1 MTLILLAQDAAT
13 KALPSKS
20 LLDYIHDGGIVSYI
34 LVLVSF
40 VAVTLVIRNMLI
52 YRKSK
57 QAPDD
62 AYIRLSELLKGGD
75 TEGAT
80 AFCAAQ
86 ENRSFLTRVFG
97 SALQRCERS
106 PFGFLELR
114 SALEESGQREA
125 DRLHR
130 YNDSIGIIAAV
141 GPMLGLLGTV
151 IGMIGAFRSI
161 GQLEGASRSSELA
174 SFMSV
179 ALVCTAEGLIIA
191 IPCTILFSMFRR
203 HVDHLISEIAERI
216 EELTRNLEA
225 MSGGSDDKAAAPLP
239 ARRAAPAPL
248 PAREVPAR

>member
-1 MTLILLAQDAAT
+1 MLRVLTLAQDATT

-20 LLDYIHDGGIVSYI
+20 LLDYIRDGGTVSYV
-34 LVLVSF
+34 LVMVSF
-40 VAVTLVIRNMLI
+40 VAVTLVIRNLLVF
-52 YRKSK
+52 RKSK
-57 QAPDD
+57 QAPDE
-62 AYIRLSELLKGGD
+62 AFFRLAELLKAGD
-75 TEGAT
+75 TEGA
-80 AFCAAQ
+80 AAYCTSP

-97 SALQRCERS
+97 SALARCARS

-161 GQLEGASRSSELA
+161 GQLEGASRSTELA
-174 SFMSV
+174 SFMSI

-191 IPCTILFSMFRR
+191 IPCTVIFSLFRR

-225 MSGGSDDKAAAPLP
+225 MSGGAEDRPSTPPP
-239 ARRAAPAPL
+239 ARRQPAPSA
-248 PAREVPAR
+248 PREVPAR

>member
-1 MTLILLAQDAAT
+1 MLAQDAAAT
-13 KALPSKS
+13 KLPSKT
-20 LLDYIHDGGIVSYI
+20 LLDYIHDGGTVSYV

-40 VAVTLVIRNMLI
+40 TAVTLVIRNMLI

-57 QAPDD
+57 QAPDEV
-62 AYIRLSELLKGGD
+62 YYRLSELLKGGD
-75 TEGAT
+75 TEGAM
-80 AFCAAQ
+80 ALCAAP
-86 ENRSFLTRVFG
+86 ENKSFLTRVFG
-97 SALQRCERS
+97 SALQRCARS

-161 GQLEGASRSSELA
+161 GQLEGASRSTELA
-174 SFMSV
+174 SFMSI

-191 IPCTILFSMFRR
+191 IPCTVVFSLFRR

-225 MSGGSDDKAAAPLP
+225 MSGGEEKPAAAPQ
-239 ARRAAPAPL
+239 RAARPGP
-248 PAREVPAR
+248 PPSPTPREVPAR

>member
-1 MTLILLAQDAAT
+1 MFNTFILAQDAAAKSVT
-13 KALPSKS
+13 KS
-20 LLDYIHDGGIVSYI
+20 LLQYIQDGGIVSYL
-34 LVLVSF
+34 LVLLSF

-52 YRKSK
+52 FRRSK

-62 AYIRLSELLKGGD
+62 VFYRLDEALKAGD
-75 TEGAT
+75 TEGAM
-80 AFCAAQ
+80 ALCSAE

-97 SALQRCERS
+97 AALQRCARS

-141 GPMLGLLGTV
+141 GPMMGLLGTV
-151 IGMIGAFRSI
+151 IGMIGAFATI
-161 GQLEGASRSSELA
+161 GQLEGAARSQGLA
-174 SFMSV
+174 SYMSV

-191 IPCTILFSMFRR
+191 IPCTVCFAIFRR

-216 EELTRNLEA
+216 EELTRNLEQV
-225 MSGGSDDKAAAPLP
+225 SGTEEKP
-239 ARRAAPAPL
+239 AAPAAPR
-248 PAREVPAR
+248 PARPAPPVPHREVPAR

>member
-1 MTLILLAQDAAT
+1 LLTLAQDAAV
-13 KALPSKS
+13 KGLPSKS
-20 LLDYIHDGGIVSYI
+20 LLEYVHNGGTVSYV

-52 YRKSK
+52 YRRSK
-57 QAPDD
+57 QAPDEV
-62 AYIRLSELLKGGD
+62 YSRLAELLKAGD

-80 AFCAAQ
+80 ALCSAP
-86 ENRSFLTRVFG
+86 ENASFLTRVFG
-97 SALQRCERS
+97 SALARCARS

-151 IGMIGAFRSI
+151 IGMIGAFQSI
-161 GQLEGASRSSELA
+161 GKLEGASRSTELA
-174 SFMSV
+174 SFMSI

-191 IPCTILFSMFRR
+191 IPCTVIFSLFRR

-216 EELTRNLEA
+216 EELTRNLEQ
-225 MSGGSDDKAAAPLP
+225 MSGGTDERP
-239 ARRAAPAPL
+239 AAPAPARPTRPAPPPA